1 VIEFAPPPSDVKII
15 ELPNRTAPATT
26 RIARPETLRLRSRL
40 NDVMARLHAK
50 LDDLG
55 EDQAVA
61 DQLDPKATR
70 MACAAFKLEDL
81 EDSDDA
87 A

>member
-1 VIEFAPPPSDVKII
+1 
-15 ELPNRTAPATT
+15 
-26 RIARPETLRLRSRL
+26 
-40 NDVMARLHAK
+40 MARLHAK